1 KDFDCFVLCYAKRLS
16 RKQLNEDAFISP
28 LNELNLIYQ
37 IEQHKFKADLLEQK
51 NLPIQVFLYCLVDFW
66 KENFSKSPTI
76 SVDIIATNP
85 GSPGKLFRLNNA
97 AVDYF
102 LNQCALID
110 NRFKWTDTLG
120 MRSLACDQISEVNL
134 DELLANIYSGK
145 IKND

>member
-1 KDFDCFVLCYAKRLS
+1 M
-16 RKQLNEDAFISP
+16 
-28 LNELNLIYQ
+28 
-37 IEQHKFKADLLEQK
+37 LEQK